1 MKKMLDEMESLKKQT
16 SDMTG
21 MLGGLTKD
29 IKSAGG
35 GGSSK
40 QSGPKVSSAIPA
52 GRRNPN

>member
-16 SDMTG
+16 LDMTG
-21 MLGGLTKD
+21 MLGGLSKD
-29 IKSAGG
+29 IKSAG